1 MPIFLHTLGVLGL
14 TLGLVL
20 FSYIDRVYREMG
32 RVTTRRIHE
41 HIDTFESDIEPRL
54 HLDRPR
60 ATLAFSLITRLWL
73 VLVAVETARG
83 IVFFVPDR
91 WEAVVEMVFFLTAEV
106 VIAMHLLPSVL
117 ISRAS
122 GRWIAPLIP
131 LVRFFVFLTWPIQAA
146 MVLMISFSRITEESD
161 DTEAQPEQQQAIE
174 ALMEAAT
181 EEGILEHDEARLIEQ
196 VVEFSDKRVREV
208 MTPRPDVVAIP
219 ASATLEELRRLVVER
234 KFSRIPVYEKSLDDI
249 VGIVVSRDIL
259 KVPDTEAGHRTVRE
273 IMRPALFVPETK
285 FGSELLK
292 EMQRKSQQMAIVIDE
307 YGLVA
312 GIVTVEDLVEE
323 IVGEIGEE
331 DRVPAPDVVREPS
344 GNLVLRGSVGVEKLK
359 ELFGVDVT
367 EGSEHEGAA
376 TLAGFLNSVAG
387 HVPVIGERIEHD
399 GLQFEILEA
408 NQRKV
413 LRLRARR
420 VSGAAES
427 RTQ

>member
-117 ISRAS
+117 ISRAT

-131 LVRFFVFLTWPIQAA
+131 IVRFFVFLTWPIQAA
-146 MVLMISFSRITEESD
+146 MVLMISFLRITEESD

-181 EEGILEHDEARLIEQ
+181 EEGIMEQDEARLIEQ

-323 IVGEIGEE
+323 IIGEIGEE
-331 DRVPAPDVVREPS
+331 DRAPSPDAVREADGS
-344 GNLVLRGSVGVEKLK
+344 LILRGSLSLEKVQELLGVEW
-359 ELFGVDVT
+359 DVSG
-367 EGSEHEGAA
+367 EESA
-376 TLAGFLNSVAG
+376 TTIAGLLNHIAG
-387 HVPVIGERIEHD
+387 HVPAAGERVEYR
-399 GLQFEILEA
+399 GLRFEILEA
-408 NQRKV
+408 N
-413 LRLRARR
+413 
-420 VSGAAES
+420 
-427 RTQ
+427 

>member
-41 HIDTFESDIEPRL
+41 HIDTFEADIEPRL
-54 HLDRPR
+54 HLERPR
-60 ATLAFSLITRLWL
+60 AALAFSLITRLWL
-73 VLVAVETARG
+73 VFVAVETARG
-83 IVFFVPDR
+83 IVFFVPGK
-91 WEAVVEMVFFLTAEV
+91 WEAVLEMVFFLTGEV
-106 VIAMHLLPSVL
+106 VVAMHLLPSVL

-122 GRWIAPLIP
+122 GRWTAPLIP
-131 LVRFFVFLTWPIQAA
+131 IIRFFVFLTWPIQAV
-146 MVLMISFSRITEESD
+146 MVLMVSFLRITEESD
-161 DTEAQPEQQQAIE
+161 ENEPQPEQQQAIE

-234 KFSRIPVYEKSLDDI
+234 KFSRIPVHEKSLDDI

-323 IVGEIGEE
+323 IVG
-331 DRVPAPDVVREPS
+331 
-344 GNLVLRGSVGVEKLK
+344 
-359 ELFGVDVT
+359 
-367 EGSEHEGAA
+367 
-376 TLAGFLNSVAG
+376 
-387 HVPVIGERIEHD
+387 
-399 GLQFEILEA
+399 
-408 NQRKV
+408 
-413 LRLRARR
+413 
-420 VSGAAES
+420 
-427 RTQ
+427 

>member
-54 HLDRPR
+54 HLERPR
-60 ATLAFSLITRLWL
+60 AALAFSLITRLWL
-73 VLVAVETARG
+73 VFVAVETARG
-83 IVFFVPDR
+83 IVFFVPGK
-91 WEAVVEMVFFLTAEV
+91 WEAVLEMVFFLTGEV
-106 VIAMHLLPSVL
+106 VVAMHLLPSVL

-122 GRWIAPLIP
+122 GRWTAPLIP
-131 LVRFFVFLTWPIQAA
+131 IIRFFVFLTWPIQAV
-146 MVLMISFSRITEESD
+146 MVLMVSFLRITEESD
-161 DTEAQPEQQQAIE
+161 ENEPQPEQQQAIE

-234 KFSRIPVYEKSLDDI
+234 KFSRIPVHEKSLDDI

-331 DRVPAPDVVREPS
+331 DRVPAPDVVREAS
-344 GNLVLRGSVGVEKLK
+344 GSLVLRGSVGIEKVK
-359 ELFGVDVT
+359 EMFGVDVT
-367 EGSEHEGAA
+367 AGSEHDGAA

-387 HVPVIGERIEHD
+387 HVPAIGETILYD
-399 GLQFEILEA
+399 GLQFEVLEA

-420 VSGAAES
+420 VNSAAES

>member
-41 HIDTFESDIEPRL
+41 HIDTFEADIEPRL
-54 HLDRPR
+54 HLERPR

-73 VLVAVETARG
+73 VFVAVETARG
-83 IVFFVPDR
+83 IVFFVPGK
-91 WEAVVEMVFFLTAEV
+91 WEAVLEMVFFLTGEV
-106 VIAMHLLPSVL
+106 VVAMHLLPSVL

-122 GRWIAPLIP
+122 GRWTAPLIP
-131 LVRFFVFLTWPIQAA
+131 IIRFFVFLTWPIQAV
-146 MVLMISFSRITEESD
+146 MVLMVSFLRITEESD
-161 DTEAQPEQQQAIE
+161 ENEPQPEQQQAIE

-234 KFSRIPVYEKSLDDI
+234 KFSRIPVREKSLDDI

-312 GIVTVEDLVEE
+312 GIVKVEDLVEE

-331 DRVPAPDVVREPS
+331 DRVPAPDVVREAS
-344 GNLVLRGSVGVEKLK
+344 GSLVLRGSVGIEKVK
-359 ELFGVDVT
+359 EMFGVDVT
-367 EGSEHEGAA
+367 AGSEHDGAA

-387 HVPVIGERIEHD
+387 HVPAIGETILYD
-399 GLQFEILEA
+399 GLQFEVLEA

-420 VSGAAES
+420 VNSAAES

>member
-1 MPIFLHTLGVLGL
+1 MPVFLHTLGVLGL

-20 FSYIDRVYREMG
+20 FSYLDRVYREMG
-32 RVTTRRIHE
+32 RVTTRRIHA
-41 HIDTFESDIEPRL
+41 HIDAFEADVEPRL
-54 HLDRPR
+54 HLERPR
-60 ATLAFSLITRLWL
+60 ANLAFSLITRLWL

-83 IVFFVPDR
+83 IVFFVPGR
-91 WEAVVEMVFFLTAEV
+91 WEAVVEMVFFLTVEV
-106 VIAMHLLPSVL
+106 VVAMHLLPSIL

-122 GRWIAPLIP
+122 GRWTTPLIP
-131 LVRFFVFLTWPIQAA
+131 IIRFFVLLTWPIQAV
-146 MVLMISFSRITEESD
+146 MVLMISFLRITEESD
-161 DTEAQPEQQQAIE
+161 EHEAQPEQQAIE

-219 ASATLEELRRLVVER
+219 ASASLEELRRLVVDR

-259 KVPDTEAGHRTVRE
+259 KVPDSEAGHRTVRE

-331 DRVPAPDVVREPS
+331 DRVPAPDVVREQS
-344 GNLVLRGSVGVEKLK
+344 GSLVLRGSVGIEKVK

-387 HVPVIGERIEHD
+387 HVPATGEKIEHD
-399 GLQFEILEA
+399 GIQFEILEA

-420 VSGAAES
+420 VSSAAHS

>member
-41 HIDTFESDIEPRL
+41 HIDTFEADIEPRL
-54 HLDRPR
+54 HLERPR
-60 ATLAFSLITRLWL
+60 AALAFSLITRLWL
-73 VLVAVETARG
+73 VFVAVETARG
-83 IVFFVPDR
+83 IVFFVPGK
-91 WEAVVEMVFFLTAEV
+91 WEAVLEMVFFLTGEV
-106 VIAMHLLPSVL
+106 VVAMHLLPSVL

-122 GRWIAPLIP
+122 GRWTAPLIP
-131 LVRFFVFLTWPIQAA
+131 IIRFFVFLTWPIQAV
-146 MVLMISFSRITEESD
+146 MVLMVSFLRITEESD
-161 DTEAQPEQQQAIE
+161 ENEPQPEQQQAIE

-181 EEGILEHDEARLIEQ
+181 EEGILEDDEARLIEQ

-234 KFSRIPVYEKSLDDI
+234 KFSRIPVHEKSLDDI

-331 DRVPAPDVVREPS
+331 DRVPAPDVVREAS
-344 GNLVLRGSVGVEKLK
+344 GSLVLRGSVGIEKVK
-359 ELFGVDVT
+359 EMFGVDVT
-367 EGSEHEGAA
+367 AGSEHDGAA

-387 HVPVIGERIEHD
+387 HVPAIGETILYD
-399 GLQFEILEA
+399 GLQFEVLEA

-420 VSGAAES
+420 VNSAAES